1 MQIVID
7 LVLLA
12 ILIICVWSGYRKGF
26 IIGIA
31 NLLGIVVALYAAVL
45 VSSAFSYDV
54 VPVLRPFV
62 SGYVEGRMNE
72 EVLEEMGLEDTD
84 LSYEDILAGDAELR
98 HEFCKTCYET
108 VGIYEDAA
116 DQMAAEAE
124 SYADASGALI
134 SEAIVEV
141 LCERLCYV
149 AGVTLLFLIF
159 LIALMAIANIPNLS
173 YRIPNMDLLNDA
185 GGAAMG
191 LVLLR
196 ADKLVSALRRPD
208 NRAGHPVLHAAR
220 EVLHLHRP
228 PHRRRGDIKAASRG
242 KSPLPGV
249 CAGQGT
255 SLAVKAVE
263 AFTARYPSRPDA
275 LL

>member
-84 LSYEDILAGDAELR
+84 LSYEDILAGDTELR

-191 LVLLR
+191 LVNGLCYCVLISWFLRFVGLIIGPDTLSSTLLAR
-196 ADKLVSALRRPD
+196 FFISIDLLT
-208 NRAGHPVLHAAR
+208 AGV
-220 EVLHLHRP
+220 
-228 PHRRRGDIKAASRG
+228 GI
-242 KSPLPGV
+242 
-249 CAGQGT
+249 
-255 SLAVKAVE
+255 
-263 AFTARYPSRPDA
+263 
-275 LL
+275 